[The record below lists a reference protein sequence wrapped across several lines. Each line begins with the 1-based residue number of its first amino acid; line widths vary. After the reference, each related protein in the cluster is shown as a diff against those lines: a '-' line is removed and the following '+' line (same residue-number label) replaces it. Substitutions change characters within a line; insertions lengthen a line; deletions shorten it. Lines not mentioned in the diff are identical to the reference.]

1 MTEKAYY
8 YSCAWSKVYTL
19 HFYFSPM
26 VNVRTIKNE
35 QIVVTCDQKARKGT
49 LYRSK

>member
-1 MTEKAYY
+1 MTENAHY

-26 VNVRTIKNE
+26 VSGAMYE
-35 QIVVTCDQKARKGT
+35 QLKMNR
-49 LYRSK
+49 LW